1 MSKLTAE
8 SGRAIQL
15 VYTDEN
21 GKLKTDPEAI
31 GALQKLK
38 GPVAA
43 VSLFGK
49 AQHGKSFIWN
59 QVCSHFDRGF
69 RVLVGEVWF
78 LFVEINLHAANHMLC
93 CFLENIVEMMQNA
106 LSFSSS
112 DCND

>member
-8 SGRAIQL
+8 SGSETGRAIQL

-38 GPVAA
+38 GPVAV

-59 QVCSHFDRGF
+59 QVF
-69 RVLVGEVWF
+69 GE
-78 LFVEINLHAANHMLC
+78 HC
-93 CFLENIVEMMQNA
+93 R
-106 LSFSSS
+106 
-112 DCND
+112 NDAK